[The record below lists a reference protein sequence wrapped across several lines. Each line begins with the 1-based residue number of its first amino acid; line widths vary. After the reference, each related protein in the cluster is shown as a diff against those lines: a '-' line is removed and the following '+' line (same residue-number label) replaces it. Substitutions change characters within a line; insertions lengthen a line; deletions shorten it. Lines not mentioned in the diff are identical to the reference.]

1 MRQLTM
7 FCCAF
12 ALLFSSGCV
21 NRLFK
26 YTVTI
31 NQSTQHTVDDADGV
45 FVTGAFLNRTTV
57 ARALNLPEGARVTDL
72 QIESLALRVSIP
84 STNQAFS
91 VTVTGTMQR
100 RAGGPTHHLFRNQII
115 PLAGVNTPLIG
126 LNSLIEDGIENL
138 RSELENFVKGLG
150 SGTQVEIALA
160 GNATPSGSRVTVTIH
175 VEIKGTVQYE
185 RCEEVLEVLGDVG
198 EPCP

>member
-1 MRQLTM
+1 MRHLPM
-7 FCCAF
+7 LCCALM
-12 ALLFSSGCV
+12 LLLSSGCV

-45 FVTGAFLNRTTV
+45 FVTSAFLSRTAV
-57 ARALNLPEGARVTDL
+57 ARALNLPEGARVTEL
-72 QIESLALRVSIP
+72 NIESLALRVSVP
-84 STNQAFS
+84 STNQAVS

-100 RAGGPTHHLFRNQII
+100 SVSGSTHHLFRNQLI
-115 PLAGVNTPLIG
+115 PLVGVNTPVIG
-126 LNSLIEDGIENL
+126 LNSLIEDGIETL
-138 RSELENFVKGLG
+138 RSELESFVKGLG
-150 SGTQVEIALA
+150 SGTLVEIALA
-160 GNATPSGSRVTVTIH
+160 GTATPSGSRVTVTIH
-175 VEIKGTVQYE
+175 VEIKGTVKYE